1 MSYLWSLGVPYMVS
15 MYLWQARKGWEEG
28 RHDPLCSLV
37 EFPEAGG
44 PWERIDPCHSTTG
57 N

>member
-1 MSYLWSLGVPYMVS
+1 MSYLWSLGVPYMIS
-15 MYLWQARKGWEEG
+15 MYQWQAQKGWEEG